1 MKFFYPIIFLLLFL
15 NLESQERKIAN
26 AFKFEIAPNID
37 GKFSKNEWS
46 SVKPNKDFSVW
57 FPETRAGAK
66 IDLKYESTVYFGY
79 DNYAIYVGAV
89 LNHPD
94 TSNMPREFALRD
106 KTEGIQSESFFISI
120 NTFDDKINFQS
131 FEVTAAGTISDMFS
145 SGDFDPNNDY
155 NFDTVF
161 EGKTTFDENAW
172 YVEMR
177 IPYSALRFPKKEVQ
191 EWGINFGRVIPDL
204 SEYYIWNSVDPKLF
218 KYQQGFGL
226 LKGIQ
231 NIDPPTRLF
240 FYPYLQVSQDYAQG
254 ISPQN
259 SYSAGMDL
267 KYGINNSFTL
277 DATLIPDFGQV
288 TFDDRELNLT
298 PFEQEFDENR
308 QFFTEGAKLFEK
320 ADGIGYRSGKFFYS
334 RRIGQEISFN
344 ENNYIGDNEE
354 LINYD
359 KKPNLINSVKVTGTT
374 DKKLSIGFLN
384 AITDKA
390 YAYFRNKDNNQ
401 ERKVVISP
409 LTNYNIISL
418 SQQLLNDYSSISF
431 LNSSVTREGKTYDSN
446 NQALVFDLFDN
457 KKKYNFKSY
466 LYQSYSPENA
476 ENNGF
481 RGGFSI
487 SELIGNFRPSITWS
501 GTDSD
506 YQQNDFGIYRTKDN
520 QAFGLRL
527 RYQIFKETKLL
538 RSFSNYLSLNQRY
551 TFENFTN
558 KGWGLRIGNNF
569 NFQNLM
575 SASVD
580 LDYTS
585 KAKDFDETRVKDR
598 FFIEPE
604 NFEIQIDFKSNPRK
618 KFSFGAEY
626 SITDYYNE
634 QFDEQKNR
642 TRFQLFLDFRASNK
656 LSLGFGTQTVNTN
669 DDVGFIEKNSELILF
684 GKRDVRSIEN
694 NFELI
699 FNLNTKSAISLKARN
714 FWSTADYDKLLFNL
728 LEDGKREIID
738 YSSLSIDPNTNFN
751 LWNFDLNF
759 EWWFAPGSNLTFLY
773 RNQIFNQDSFSY
785 LDYDQSLSNL
795 FELPI
800 QHQISLRV
808 NYFIDYNRLKRNDKS

>member
-1 MKFFYPIIFLLLFL
+1 MKFFYPIILLFFFF

-37 GKFSKNEWS
+37 GKFSKNEWN
-46 SVKPNKDFSVW
+46 SVQPNEGFSVW
-57 FPETRAGAK
+57 FPETRAGFK
-66 IDLKYESTVYFGY
+66 IDSKYESTVYFGY

-106 KTEGIQSESFFISI
+106 KTEGIQSEAFFISI
-120 NTFDDKINFQS
+120 NTFDDNINFQS

-161 EGKTTFDENAW
+161 EGKTSYDENAW
-172 YVEMR
+172 YVEMK

-191 EWGINFGRVIPDL
+191 EWGINFGRVIPEL

-226 LKGIQ
+226 LKGIK
-231 NIDPPTRLF
+231 NISPPTRLF
-240 FYPYLQVSQDYAQG
+240 FYPYLQLSQDYVKG

-308 QFFTEGAKLFEK
+308 QFFTEGSKLFE
-320 ADGIGYRSGKFFYS
+320 ADGIGWRTGKFFYS

-344 ENNYIGDNEE
+344 ENDYSGENEE

-359 KKPNLINSVKVTGTT
+359 KKPNLINSIKVTGTT

-384 AITDKA
+384 ALTDKA
-390 YAYFRNKDNNQ
+390 YAYFRDKDNNQ
-401 ERKVVISP
+401 ERKVIISP
-409 LTNYNIISL
+409 ITNYNIISL
-418 SQQLLNDYSSISF
+418 SQQLLNDYSTISF
-431 LNSSVTREGKTYDSN
+431 LNSSVTREGKNYDSN

-476 ENNGF
+476 EKKGF

-487 SELIGNFRPSITWS
+487 SELIGNFRPSISWT
-501 GTDSD
+501 GVDSH
-506 YQQNDFGIYRTKDN
+506 YRQNDLGIYRMKDN
-520 QAFGLRL
+520 QVFGTRL

-538 RSFSNYLSLNQRY
+538 RSFSNYLSINKHY
-551 TFENFTN
+551 TYEKSIN
-558 KGWGLRIGNNF
+558 KGWGFRQGNNF

-575 SASVD
+575 SFSID
-580 LDYTS
+580 FDYTS
-585 KAKDFDETRVKDR
+585 ESKDFDETREKDR
-598 FFIEPE
+598 YFLEPE
-604 NFEIQIDFKSNPRK
+604 NFEIQIDFNSNQRK
-618 KFSFGAEY
+618 KFTYGFELSV
-626 SITDYYNE
+626 TDYYNE
-634 QFDEQKNR
+634 LFDEQKNR
-642 TRFQLFLDFRASNK
+642 IRFQLYSNFRASNK
-656 LSLGFGTQTVNTN
+656 LSFGFWTQTVKTK
-669 DDVGFIEKNSELILF
+669 DDVGYIEKNSDQILF
-684 GKRDVRSIEN
+684 GRRNVKSLEN
-694 NFELI
+694 NFELLY
-699 FNLNTKSAISLKARN
+699 NLSTKSAISLRARN
-714 FWSTADYDKLLFNL
+714 FWSTADYGEVLFNL
-728 LEDGKREIID
+728 LDNGKREIID
-738 YSSLSIDPNTNFN
+738 YSYMESNPNTNFN

-773 RNQIFNQDSFSY
+773 RNQIFNQDDFSF
-785 LDYDQSLSNL
+785 LDYNESLSNL
-795 FELPI
+795 FNLPI
-800 QHQISLRV
+800 QHQISLRI
-808 NYFIDYNRLKRNDKS
+808 NYFIDFNRLKKNDKS